1 MSEGC
6 WLHRLERR
14 GERDHWYNGEE
25 PVPPRVPGKS
35 WVRHLQPRPTAAAL
49 NLSF

>member
-14 GERDHWYNGEE
+14 GERDHWYNGIWRGAGTRKSSGQEL
-25 PVPPRVPGKS
+25 GKAFAAQAYRS
-35 WVRHLQPRPTAAAL
+35 RP
-49 NLSF
+49 